1 MLNLRSQQF
10 NKRWKPSFV
19 MQWWK
24 TTPHVTEG
32 YFPAIM
38 LFSTRHVVCSC
49 TDRCPAPRRCCTSCQ
64 RCTSGGSGWM
74 RCSTSCL
81 GFCAARWAPGSGAD
95 QHSRQSCTVCL
106 KTWLGE
112 THKAV
117 VTLIL
122 LIYLQS
128 YDHMNMMETMWYSLI
143 YWFWCLFPLYCSTTL
158 SGVLWAL
165 WGQFCGQTTKNIF
178 FIFIIYCDHGPIH
191 IFAGQQNYT
200 KTPEPV

>member
-1 MLNLRSQQF
+1 M
-10 NKRWKPSFV
+10 
-19 MQWWK
+19 
-24 TTPHVTEG
+24 
-32 YFPAIM
+32 
-38 LFSTRHVVCSC
+38 VCSC

-81 GFCAARWAPGSGAD
+81 GSCAARWAPGSGAD

-128 YDHMNMMETMWYSLI
+128 HDHMNMMETMWYSLI
-143 YWFWCLFPLYCSTTL
+143 YWFIVSSPYIVLAPYLEFCVLCEASFCTNYKKHGGSFPGCCTVTNST
-158 SGVLWAL
+158 SNQHYVLR
-165 WGQFCGQTTKNIF
+165 
-178 FIFIIYCDHGPIH
+178 H
-191 IFAGQQNYT
+191 
-200 KTPEPV
+200 